1 MLSVKQDGLHKGG
14 NECCMKNRWSR
25 SARKIRKRFR
35 RGLQKWNVRRQR
47 NVKLTG
53 RGSERG
59 PAVLRKQGLKL
70 LGRENIPGALSKA
83 PSCNPDILHFLRHV
97 RFSHNTRLPCCICH
111 CFSLLKYLVYSK
123 GLSVIYRS
131 SMNALGLY
139 FVIVALFTKLYCK
152 PGIYGS

>member
-1 MLSVKQDGLHKGG
+1 MLSVKQSGLQKSG
-14 NECCMKNRWSR
+14 NECCMKNRWRR
-25 SARKIRKRFR
+25 SARKTRKTFR

-83 PSCNPDILHFLRHV
+83 PPCNLRNLNSLRHV
-97 RFSHNTRLPCCICH
+97 TVLHVPL
-111 CFSLLKYLVYSK
+111 
-123 GLSVIYRS
+123 
-131 SMNALGLY
+131 
-139 FVIVALFTKLYCK
+139 
-152 PGIYGS
+152 